1 MELELEYQY
10 NAINNLCTT
19 PADVSFYLQKMMV
32 TPNQKIHLCLYQVFS
47 GYNPFLTFLLQKN
60 KITNQLEF
68 PSIPF
73 SNKFVL
79 DNEIF
84 LESIIEYIQI
94 LLLTKLIT
102 TNKDNIIIEGM
113 VELNSNT
120 FLFVDLTKCKLDIY
134 DVYVKNHLWMALI
147 DEMVNVGHLCNIKI
161 SPFVKDFFVE
171 NKEYMFLYNKENTKY
186 EIPVSAYVGK
196 EIAKLNFTYIF
207 GVTKSNNQSIMGPYY
222 YLTNYKNAIYHGS
235 QKTDKGKKQK
245 GGVVRFAI
253 FLGKMTLKL
262 NHVLDEV
269 DMSEIKRD
277 KMLNSNHIDKL
288 YEQLTNRI
296 TDYDGN
302 WNEEYDSVVL
312 PNIIIDNGTQLKGGF
327 SYILKNYNQQSPL
340 SYHYIDYSNIS
351 KDEPFDEDKEYNIL

>member
-10 NAINNLCTT
+10 KAINNLCRT
-19 PADVSFYLQKMMV
+19 PEDVSFYLQKMV
-32 TPNQKIHLCLYQVFS
+32 TPNQKIHLCLYQVVS
-47 GYNPFLTFLLQKN
+47 GCYNPFLTFLLQKN
-60 KITNQLEF
+60 KTNQLEF

-79 DNEIF
+79 NEIF
-84 LESIIEYIQI
+84 VDSIIEYIQF
-94 LLLTKLIT
+94 LLFTKLIT
-102 TNKDNIIIEGM
+102 TNKENIIIEGL
-113 VELNSNT
+113 VEINSNT

-134 DVYVKNHLWMALI
+134 DVYGKNHLWMALI

-161 SPFVKDFFVE
+161 SPFVRDFFVE
-171 NKEYMFLYNKENTKY
+171 NKEYMFLYNANTKY

-196 EIAKLNFTYIF
+196 EVSKLNFTYVF
-207 GVTKSNNQSIMGPYY
+207 GVTKSDNQSVMGPYY
-222 YLTNYKNAIYHGS
+222 YLTNYKNAIYHGW
-235 QKTDKGKKQK
+235 QKTDKGKKW
-245 GGVVRFAI
+245 GVVRFAV

-277 KMLNSNHIDKL
+277 KMLNSNHLEKL

-302 WNEEYDSVVL
+302 WNAEYDSVVL
-312 PNIIIDNGTQLKGGF
+312 PNIIIDNGTQLKEGF
-327 SYILKNYNQQSPL
+327 SYILKNYNQQHPL